1 MSSSHDY
8 SHRREYHALT
18 RGFIIQEIF
27 RRVEPQ
33 HRTIGTFLKAE
44 LFDPLGLN
52 ISIGLSEEDQ
62 KKRKIADNVG
72 LTHKEVRNILRVAI
86 AAWLG
91 FVVRGF

>member
-8 SHRREYHALT
+8 FHRREYHALT

-72 LTHKEVRNILRVAI
+72 LTHQEVKNIEWPLLPGWASS
-86 AAWLG
+86 
-91 FVVRGF
+91 